1 MISPQSFKR
10 LQVIV
15 RGVQDHTCY
24 ISHLRE
30 QMHSFIR
37 LYRVVQLHGTTSLSS
52 KLLRAAYRL
61 LKGYCTNYYSLYHYL
76 YMYVLHLCILYPIY
90 IIIIITFVSL
100 FYLWGV
106 HTISYFLCQLLCIL
120 CYARSIIDKKK
131 QQKKKKHG
139 WSGYVYQATC
149 HWRIIYISTSV

>member
-1 MISPQSFKR
+1 MVCVISSRSFKR

-61 LKGYCTNYYSLYHYL
+61 LKGFWTNYYSLYHYL

-120 CYARSIIDKKK
+120 CYARSIIDKLYTK
-131 QQKKKKHG
+131 
-139 WSGYVYQATC
+139 
-149 HWRIIYISTSV
+149 